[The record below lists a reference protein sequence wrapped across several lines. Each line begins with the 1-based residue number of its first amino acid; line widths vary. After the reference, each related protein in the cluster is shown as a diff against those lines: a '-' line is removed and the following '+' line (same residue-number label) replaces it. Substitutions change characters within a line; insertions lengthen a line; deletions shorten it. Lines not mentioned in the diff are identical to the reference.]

1 MTFLSEINKEN
12 EKILKL
18 VNGNNIIKRIIGL

>member
-1 MTFLSEINKEN
+1 MTLLSEINKEN

-18 VNGNNIIKRIIGL
+18 VNGNNIINRIIGL

>member
-18 VNGNNIIKRIIGL
+18 VNGNNIINRIIGL